1 MFENLFSGLSAG
13 AWSIGG
19 FIITIGVLVAFHEF
33 GHYWVAR
40 RCGVKVLRF
49 SIGFG
54 KPIWTYRAKDGVEWV
69 LSAIPL
75 GGYVKMLDERD
86 GEVAP
91 GERHQAFTQASVHK
105 RMAIV
110 AAGPLFNFA
119 LAIALYWCVFVIG
132 VQGLKPVLAQPPEG
146 SVAAQANLQA
156 GEQVTMVG
164 DAPIPTWTELRTEI
178 IERALDRGELP
189 LTVKSP
195 DGSLRSVV
203 LPLQNVRVDP
213 ELLFQDLGLEP
224 YQPKLPAKLDVV
236 QAGGAAEAAGF
247 KPGDEL
253 LSFDGT
259 PIESWQQWA
268 LWVRAHPGEV
278 TKVRV
283 RRDGQELEL
292 TTILGRV
299 EEGGRSLGRF
309 GASVAN
315 PGDLWQDLRAVSQSG
330 PLEAIPRAAS
340 ETWRMSALSLR
351 MLWRMVTGEVSVKN
365 VSGPIQIA
373 QVAGYSAQVG
383 WIPFLSFMAV
393 VSVSLGVLNLL
404 PVPVLDGGHL
414 LYYGVEALKGSP
426 LSERAQEA
434 GQRIGL
440 TLLALLMG
448 LAFYNDIVR
457 LLN

>member
-1 MFENLFSGLSAG
+1 MLDFL
-13 AWSIGG
+13 WSLGG
-19 FIITIGVLVAFHEF
+19 FVVTIGVLVAFHEF

-54 KPIWTYRAKDGVEWV
+54 KPLWTHRAKDGVEWV
-69 LSAIPL
+69 VSAVPL
-75 GGYVKMLDERD
+75 GGYVKMLDERE
-86 GEVAP
+86 GIVPPA
-91 GERHQAFTQASVHK
+91 ERPYAFTQAGVGK

-110 AAGPLFNFA
+110 AAGPLFNFG
-119 LAIALYWCVFVIG
+119 LAILLYWAVFVIG
-132 VQGLKPVLAQPPEG
+132 VQGLKPVIDAPPANT
-146 SVAAQANLQA
+146 VAAQAQLAA
-156 GEQVTMVG
+156 GDEVLAVG
-164 DAPIPTWTELRTEI
+164 GEPIPTWNELRTEI
-178 IERALDRGELP
+178 IERALDKGTLP
-189 LTVKSP
+189 LTVKSA
-195 DGSLRSVV
+195 DGALRSVS
-203 LPLQNVRVDP
+203 LPLASVRIDP
-213 ELLFQDLGLEP
+213 EFLFDDLGLVP
-224 YQPKLPAKLDVV
+224 YEPKLPAIIDGL
-236 QAGGAAEAAGF
+236 QAGEAAEAAGVQR
-247 KPGDEL
+247 GDEL
-253 LSFDGT
+253 LSYNGT

-278 TKVRV
+278 AKLRL
-283 RRDGQELEL
+283 RRAGEEHEL
-292 TTILGRV
+292 TVIIGRT
-299 EEGGRSLGRF
+299 EEGGRTIGRF

-315 PGDLWQDLRAVSQSG
+315 PGDLWQDLRAVSRSG
-330 PLEAIPRAAS
+330 PLEAIPRAVS
-340 ETWRMSALSLR
+340 ETWRMSSLTVR
-351 MLWRMVTGEVSVKN
+351 MLARMVTGEVSVKN

-373 QVAGYSAQVG
+373 QVAGYSAQIG
-383 WIPFLSFMAV
+383 GIAFLSFMAL

-434 GQRIGL
+434 GQRVGL

>member
-1 MFENLFSGLSAG
+1 MLDFL
-13 AWSIGG
+13 WSVGG
-19 FIITIGVLVAFHEF
+19 FIVTIGVLVAFHEF

-54 KPIWTYRAKDGVEWV
+54 RPLWTHRAKDGVEWV
-69 LSAIPL
+69 LSAVPL
-75 GGYVKMLDERD
+75 GGYVKMLDERE
-86 GEVAP
+86 GIVAP
-91 GERHQAFTQASVHK
+91 AERSYAFTQASVGK

-119 LAIALYWCVFVIG
+119 LAVLLYWCVFVIG
-132 VQGLKPVLAQPPEG
+132 VEGMKPLIADPPAD
-146 SVAAQANLQA
+146 SVAAQAHLAA
-156 GEQVTMVG
+156 GDEVTMVAG
-164 DAPIPTWTELRTEI
+164 EPVPTWNELRPEI
-178 IERALDRGELP
+178 IERALDKGELP
-189 LTVKSP
+189 LTVKSA
-195 DGSLRSVV
+195 DGTLRSVV
-203 LPLQNVRVDP
+203 LPLSGVRVDP
-213 ELLFQDLGLEP
+213 EFLFEDLGLHP
-224 YQPKLPAKLDVV
+224 YQPKLPPILDTV
-236 QAGGAAEAAGF
+236 QAGSAAAAAGF
-247 KPGDEL
+247 EPGDEL
-253 LSFDGT
+253 LRYNDT
-259 PIESWQQWA
+259 PVDSWQQWA
-268 LWVRAHPGEV
+268 TWVRAHPGEV
-278 TKVRV
+278 VKVRL
-283 RRDGQELEL
+283 RRAGEEREATVILARVDEAGQ
-292 TTILGRV
+292 TI
-299 EEGGRSLGRF
+299 GRF

-340 ETWRMSALSLR
+340 ETWRMSVLTVR
-351 MLWRMVTGEVSVKN
+351 MLWRMVTGDISVKN

-383 WIPFLSFMAV
+383 WIAFLSFMAV

-440 TLLALLMG
+440 SLLALLMG

>member
-1 MFENLFSGLSAG
+1 MLDFL
-13 AWSIGG
+13 WSVGG
-19 FIITIGVLVAFHEF
+19 FIVTIGVLVAFHEF

-54 KPIWTYRAKDGVEWV
+54 RPLWTHRAKDGVEWV
-69 LSAIPL
+69 LSAVPL
-75 GGYVKMLDERD
+75 GGYVKMLDERE
-86 GEVAP
+86 GIVAP
-91 GERHQAFTQASVHK
+91 AERPYAFTQAAVGK

-119 LAIALYWCVFVIG
+119 LAVLLYWCVFVIG
-132 VQGLKPVLAQPPEG
+132 VQGMKPLIADPAPN
-146 SVAAQANLQA
+146 SVAAQAHLAA
-156 GEQVTMVG
+156 GDEVTMVAG
-164 DAPIPTWTELRTEI
+164 EPVPTWNELRTEI
-178 IERALDRGELP
+178 IERALDKGPLP
-189 LTVKSP
+189 LTVKSA
-195 DGSLRSVV
+195 DGTLRSVV
-203 LPLQNVRVDP
+203 LPLSGVRVDP
-213 ELLFQDLGLEP
+213 EFLFEDLGLHP
-224 YQPKLPAKLDVV
+224 YQPKLPPILDTV
-236 QAGGAAEAAGF
+236 QAGSAAAAAGF
-247 KPGDEL
+247 EPGDEL
-253 LSFDGT
+253 LSYNGT
-259 PIESWQQWA
+259 PVDSWQQWA
-268 LWVRAHPGEV
+268 IWVRAHPDEV
-278 TKVRV
+278 VKVRL
-283 RRDGQELEL
+283 RRAGAEREA
-292 TTILGRV
+292 TVILARV
-299 EEGGRSLGRF
+299 EEGGQTIGRF

-340 ETWRMSALSLR
+340 ETWRMSVLTVR
-351 MLWRMVTGEVSVKN
+351 MLWRMVTGEISVKN

-383 WIPFLSFMAV
+383 WIAFLSFMAV

-440 TLLALLMG
+440 SLLALLMG

>member
-1 MFENLFSGLSAG
+1 MPDFLSAG

-19 FIITIGVLVAFHEF
+19 FIVTIGVLVAFHEF

-54 KPIWTYRAKDGVEWV
+54 KPIWTYRARDGVEWV
-69 LSAIPL
+69 LSAVPL
-75 GGYVKMLDERD
+75 GGYVKMLDERE
-86 GEVAP
+86 GIVAP
-91 GERHQAFTQASVHK
+91 SERHMAFTQASVGK

-132 VQGLKPVLAQPPEG
+132 VEGLKTVIAQPPEK
-146 SVAAQANLQA
+146 SVAAQAQLQA
-156 GEQVTMVG
+156 GEQITMLEGEVV
-164 DAPIPTWTELRTEI
+164 PTWSELRTEI
-178 IERALDRGELP
+178 IERALDKGTLP

-195 DGSLRSVV
+195 DGSLRSVT
-203 LPLQNVRVDP
+203 LPLSGVRVDP
-213 ELLFQDLGLEP
+213 EFLFDDLGLEP
-224 YQPKLPAKLDVV
+224 YQPKIPAKLDMVTK
-236 QAGGAAEAAGF
+236 GGAAEGAGF

-253 LSFDGT
+253 LSYNGT
-259 PIESWQQWA
+259 PVDSWQQWA
-268 LWVRAHPGEV
+268 LWVRQHPGEV
-278 TKVRV
+278 VKVGL
-283 RRDGQELEL
+283 RRGGETREL
-292 TTILGRV
+292 TVILARV
-299 EEGGRSLGRF
+299 GTGKNATGLF
-309 GASVAN
+309 GAGVAN
-315 PGDLWQDLRAVSQSG
+315 PRDLWHDLRAVSQSG
-330 PLEAIPRAAS
+330 PLEAIPRAVS
-340 ETWRMSALSLR
+340 ETWRMSTLSLR
-351 MLWRMVTGEVSVKN
+351 MLWRMVTGEVSIKN

-383 WIPFLSFMAV
+383 WVAFLSFMAV

-434 GQRIGL
+434 GQRVGL
-440 TLLALLMG
+440 TLLVLLMG
-448 LAFYNDIVR
+448 LAFFNDIVR

>member
-1 MFENLFSGLSAG
+1 MLDFLSAG

-19 FIITIGVLVAFHEF
+19 FIVTIGVLVAFHEF

-54 KPIWTYRAKDGVEWV
+54 RPIWTHRARDGVEWV
-69 LSAIPL
+69 ISAVPL
-75 GGYVKMLDERD
+75 GGYVKMLDERE
-86 GEVAP
+86 GIVAP
-91 GERHQAFTQASVHK
+91 AERHRAFTQASVGK

-110 AAGPLFNFA
+110 AAGPLFNFV
-119 LAIALYWCVFVIG
+119 LAVALYWCVFVIG
-132 VQGLKPVLAQPPEG
+132 VQGLKPVIAEPREG
-146 SVAAQANLQA
+146 SVAAQAHLA
-156 GEQVTMVG
+156 SGELVTMVG
-164 DAPIPTWTELRTEI
+164 DEPIPTWTELRTEI
-178 IERALDRGELP
+178 IERTLDRSDLP
-189 LTVKSP
+189 LTVKSA
-195 DGSLRSVV
+195 DGRLRSVV
-203 LPLQNVRVDP
+203 LPLSGVRIDP
-213 ELLFQDLGLEP
+213 EYLFDDLGLEP
-224 YQPKLPAKLDVV
+224 FQPKLPAVLDQVI
-236 QAGGAAEAAGF
+236 AGSAAEAAGF
-247 KPGDEL
+247 RPGDEL

-259 PIESWQQWA
+259 NIDSWQQWA
-268 LWVRAHPGEV
+268 GWVRAHPGEV
-278 TKVRV
+278 AKVRV
-283 RRDGQELEL
+283 RRAGDALEL
-292 TTILGRV
+292 TVILGRA
-299 EEGGRSLGRF
+299 EEGGQPVGRF

-315 PGDLWQDLRAVSQSG
+315 PGNLWQDLRAVSQSG

-340 ETWRMSALSLR
+340 ETWRMSTLSLR
-351 MLWRMVTGEVSVKN
+351 MLWRMATGEVSVKN

-383 WIPFLSFMAV
+383 WVAFLSFMAM